1 VRVYYADHFVLP
13 LPPEHRFPM
22 AKYARLRQRVAE
34 QLPGASLHVPEA
46 ATDAELLRVH
56 TASWVGRVVSG
67 ALSPAEARRIG
78 FPWSRAMVER
88 SRRSVGATICASRAA
103 LDGGAGVNL
112 AGGTHHAFADRGEG
126 FCVFNDVAVAIRAM
140 QAEGRVRRVAVV
152 DTDVHQGNG
161 TAALFADDPDVFTFS
176 VHGAANFPFRKERS
190 RLDIGLADGAEDEEF
205 LRAVAIGL
213 EAAVTR
219 DTDLVYHVAGA
230 DPFAGDRLGRLHVSA
245 GGLAAR
251 DAMVLAA
258 CRAVDVPLVIVMGGG
273 YGRDI
278 DDTVA
283 IHFETVRSALDW
295 SDSGM

>member
-1 VRVYYADHFVLP
+1 
-13 LPPEHRFPM
+13 
-22 AKYARLRQRVAE
+22 
-34 QLPGASLHVPEA
+34 
-46 ATDAELLRVH
+46 
-56 TASWVGRVVSG
+56 
-67 ALSPAEARRIG
+67 
-78 FPWSRAMVER
+78 
-88 SRRSVGATICASRAA
+88 
-103 LDGGAGVNL
+103 VNL

-161 TAALFADDPDVFTFS
+161 TAAVFADDPDVFTFS
-176 VHGAANFPFRKERS
+176 VHGAGNFPFRKERS